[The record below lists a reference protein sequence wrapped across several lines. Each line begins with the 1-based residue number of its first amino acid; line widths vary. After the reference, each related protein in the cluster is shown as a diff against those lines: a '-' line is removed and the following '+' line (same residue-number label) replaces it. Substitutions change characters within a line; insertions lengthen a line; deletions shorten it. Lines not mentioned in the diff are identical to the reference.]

1 MVKVANILTVPLL
14 KAHLLPKAPHEMS
27 EVTHSDSL
35 CVRLSNDA
43 TASQVKV
50 SNAARHG
57 KTAVDIGL
65 ANTIPGHKATTP
77 LDSVHGHTYAHTT
90 INQLQQL

>member
-1 MVKVANILTVPLL
+1 MTVVIAVVANMLNCPLL
-14 KAHLLPKAPHEMS
+14 KAHLLPKAPSEMS
-27 EVTHSDSL
+27 EVTHSDAL

-43 TASQVKV
+43 AALQVKV

-65 ANTIPGHKATTP
+65 ANTIPGHKATAP
-77 LDSVHGHTYAHTT
+77 LDPVRRHTYAHTA
-90 INQLQQL
+90 NV